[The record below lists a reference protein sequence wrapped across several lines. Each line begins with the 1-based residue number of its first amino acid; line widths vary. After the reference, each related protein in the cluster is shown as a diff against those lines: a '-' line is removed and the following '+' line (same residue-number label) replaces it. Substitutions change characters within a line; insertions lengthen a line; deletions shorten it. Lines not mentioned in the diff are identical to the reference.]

1 MQDIEREVVCITGST
16 GFVGRHIARELCSRG
31 LKVRCV
37 VRTTSD
43 LTPLAGLDI
52 ETCQGD
58 VTDMTS
64 LEKTLQNVGAV
75 VHLVAIIRETG
86 GVTFE
91 AVNLAGTKNLLR
103 AAKRMGVKR
112 FIYMSNLGAGPDRRF
127 PLLHTKW
134 QAEEEVRKSGID
146 FVILRPSV
154 MFGRG
159 DGFVSVL
166 AGIIKRT
173 PLVPVI
179 GSGKTR
185 FQLISVEDVA
195 TSVAQSVKEE
205 TITNQAVSLGGPE
218 YLTYEEIVDL
228 TIERLKLRRRKV
240 HIPVPLMH
248 FVVRAGEKL
257 GLTLPVTS
265 AQLAML
271 TRDNITSLDVVERLF
286 HFKPVS
292 LRERIDAILHQS
304 AEVE

>member
-1 MQDIEREVVCITGST
+1 MQDKEREVACITGST
-16 GFVGRHIARELCSRG
+16 GFVGRHIAHELCSRG

-37 VRTTSD
+37 ARPTSD
-43 LTPLAGLDI
+43 LAPLAGLDV
-52 ETCQGD
+52 ETCRGD

-64 LEKTLQNVGAV
+64 LEKALQNVGTV
-75 VHLVAIIRETG
+75 VHLVAIIRETKEA
-86 GVTFE
+86 TFE
-91 AVNLAGTKNLLR
+91 AVNLTGTKNLLH
-103 AAKRMGVKR
+103 AAKSVGVKR
-112 FIYMSNLGAGPDRRF
+112 FIYMSNLAAGPDRRF
-127 PLLHTKW
+127 PLLYTKW
-134 QAEEEVRKSGID
+134 QAEEEVRNSGVD

-166 AGIIKRT
+166 ARIIKRT

-195 TSVAQSVKEE
+195 TCVAQSVEE
-205 TITNQAVSLGGPE
+205 GRITNRVIPLGGPK

-228 TIERLKLRRRKV
+228 IIERLKLRRRKA
-240 HIPVPLMH
+240 HIPLPLMH
-248 FVVRAGEKL
+248 FVAWTGEKL

-271 TRDNITSLDVVERLF
+271 TRDNITSLDIVERVF
-286 HFKPVS
+286 GFKPVS
-292 LRERIDAILHQS
+292 LRERMDNVLH
-304 AEVE
+304 